1 MLSNGGCELIKWQC
15 YGLCLDQPQCSRV
28 NKLWYPPFHICIW
41 VRRWRQV
48 TVAMFTSLMVWFAA
62 PTHRVLSHIPAP
74 EPCFNFQPGLV
85 KYSLYKRQLWSL
97 WSLQG
102 KYALMHDQRDRDLV
116 HVEPYSS
123 SIFNP
128 NQMRLMLNET
138 RCPRSTRLWYIRLPL
153 HHPSYSVIPS
163 QTGVRCTGNRGERWG
178 KKQGIWGK
186 HLTLHSKGS
195 LLQDGESESPQ
206 DDGTT
211 ETDLEQRKRTGLCLF
226 YCGLIVV
233 VRRERTSGWTDAS
246 DHAVW

>member
-1 MLSNGGCELIKWQC
+1 M
-15 YGLCLDQPQCSRV
+15 
-28 NKLWYPPFHICIW
+28 
-41 VRRWRQV
+41 RRWRQV

-128 NQMRLMLNET
+128 NQMRSMLNEA

-186 HLTLHSKGS
+186 HLTLHSSS

-211 ETDLEQRKRTGLCLF
+211 ETESEQRKRTGLCLF